1 VVFDKNKSIYMK
13 KRNTIMENLKNKSL
27 KVVRVDKHEFELD
40 NGDIYPIPFELDVD
54 EDVSVEEF
62 QKILDS
68 SKEIILKILEQTNE

>member
-1 VVFDKNKSIYMK
+1 MK
-13 KRNTIMENLKNKSL
+13 KSNRKIMENLKNKSL
-27 KVVRVDKHEFELD
+27 KVVRVDKNEFELD

-68 SKEIILKILEQTNE
+68 SKEIIIKILEQTNE

>member
-1 VVFDKNKSIYMK
+1 MK
-13 KRNTIMENLKNKSL
+13 KRNTIMENLKNKQL

-68 SKEIILKILEQTNE
+68 SKDIILKILEQTNE

>member
-1 VVFDKNKSIYMK
+1 MK
-13 KRNTIMENLKNKSL
+13 KSNRKIMKNKSL
-27 KVVRVDKHEFELD
+27 KVVRVDKTEFELD

-68 SKEIILKILEQTNE
+68 SKEIIIKILEQTNE